1 MAQCRVEAS
10 LPAPVVGRAT
20 GRYTGRDPGLKPA
33 WLRQG
38 AVQWEKYARLRDL
51 ISVLKL
57 NTVCVE
63 VPVSQHRRV
72 MPTITDSPRKPV
84 MLPSTWIEQTDPVNL
99 ISVFEWRRNRRAAGR
114 EGDGVVMTTVMVLE
128 DTCTHGCMF
137 LPSILATSL
146 RHRIPWSLLT
156 QAWPL
161 QYGGDLEAVSALAN
175 YGLNDL
181 NNIETVRSMQR
192 IIKDPRAGQC
202 DTLI

>member
-72 MPTITDSPRKPV
+72 MPTITDSPRKP
-84 MLPSTWIEQTDPVNL
+84 
-99 ISVFEWRRNRRAAGR
+99 WRRNRRAAGR

>member
-72 MPTITDSPRKPV
+72 MPTITDSPRKP
-84 MLPSTWIEQTDPVNL
+84 
-99 ISVFEWRRNRRAAGR
+99 WRRNRRAAGR

-161 QYGGDLEAVSALAN
+161 QYGGMELKPMILLESLNSNFRGDLEAVSALAN